1 MAGTKIA
8 VLGTGIMG
16 APIAR
21 NLSRA
26 GFDVRVWNRTR
37 AKAEPLAAAGAT
49 ICDSPAQAS
58 SDVEFVL
65 TMLSDGSAVEFA
77 MTGDGGAL
85 PAMRSDAIWLQCATV
100 GIAAAEHLAQL
111 AEKAGV
117 AFVDAPVLG
126 TKKPAEDAKLN
137 ILASGA
143 AELETR
149 CRPVFDAIGQK
160 ATWIGPAGTGSR
172 LKLVMNS
179 WVLAVTAS
187 VAEAI
192 ALAEGLGLNPK
203 LFLSTLAGSQMD
215 TAYAHIKGETM
226 INRDF
231 TPSFPTAGAAKD
243 MGLIVD
249 AARRAGVT
257 ADVAIAVH
265 EKFVRAVSEGH
276 GADDMAAAYCVTA
289 TP

>member
-21 NLSRA
+21 NLSNG

-37 AKAEPLAAAGAT
+37 AKAEALAAAGAT

-65 TMLSDGSAVEFA
+65 TMLSDGSAVESA
-77 MTGDGGAL
+77 MTGASGAL
-85 PAMRSDAIWLQCATV
+85 PAMRADAIWLQCATV
-100 GIAAAEHLAQL
+100 GIEATEHHAQL
-111 AEKAGV
+111 AEKASI

-126 TKKPAEDAKLN
+126 TKKPAEDAKLT

-149 CRPVFDAIGQK
+149 CRPIFDAIGQK
-160 ATWIGPAGTGSR
+160 ATWIGAAGTGSR

-192 ALAEGLGLNPK
+192 AMAEGFGLDPD
-203 LFLSTLAGSQMD
+203 LFLSTLAGSQVD
-215 TAYAHIKGETM
+215 TPYAHIKGEAM
-226 INRDF
+226 IKRDF
-231 TPSFPTAGAAKD
+231 TASFPTAGAAKD
-243 MGLIVD
+243 TGLIVE
-249 AARRAGVT
+249 AARTAGIT
-257 ADVAIAVH
+257 ADVANAVH
-265 EKFVRAVSEGH
+265 EKFVRAVGAGH
-276 GADDMAAAYCVTA
+276 GDNDMAAAYCVTA
-289 TP
+289 AS